1 MTSELLRVF
10 PRFTRDMPSFATI
23 RNMASGVLF
32 ALALGASS
40 AEPASSSA
48 AEITWSQLPD
58 QQAQS
63 YEDPFRDLSE
73 SDIQTLARVARLEE
87 SLYRPETQVAEQRRI
102 SAELD
107 TLKAGLAEQG
117 IDADWLIS
125 QRWDVADRRKQAA
138 TAGNPKLDGAEVSIA
153 GFAIPAPPDEDG
165 TPMAY
170 LVEQRG
176 MCSHTP
182 PPLPNQL
189 IRVRL
194 VEGWQPNEMH
204 EPVRLVGHLH
214 IDPGK
219 QMLRVV
225 DGDVSMDATWRLD
238 ANGVET
244 FSGGN
249 AGAQGS
255 SDWVTQLRA
264 KLKSNSAGTPSQ

>member
-1 MTSELLRVF
+1 MTSDLLRVF
-10 PRFTRDMPSFATI
+10 PCFTREMTTFGTI
-23 RNMASGVLF
+23 RDLASGVFF
-32 ALALGASS
+32 ALALVTSS
-40 AEPASSSA
+40 AEPASASA
-48 AEITWSQLPD
+48 ADITWSELPD

-117 IDADWLIS
+117 IDADWLIP
-125 QRWDVADRRKQAA
+125 QRWDVADRRKLAA

-244 FSGGN
+244 ISGGI

-264 KLKSNSAGTPSQ
+264 KLKSGPDTGGQ